1 MGGIQIF
8 RFSYFHVLLFLLL
21 LILGETDGMENADI
35 NHASQ
40 KTGSITYAPNE
51 ANYVNVV
58 IEKRFQCGTNETI
71 LIFGVC
77 KQEGYQ
83 EMDRPNKTQTKI
95 YYQLQDTEI
104 HHVKEEENTIQISMK
119 FSKTWTDSRITV
131 DPSYTET
138 LRHYGVDGI
147 SFEWDNGYPARR
159 PHIWFPGGIKMP
171 HVTNKRINDEYATVI
186 FATGESDL
194 WPPGDPNATRV
205 VQEIDIHI
213 SLSCDF
219 DLGLFPFDTQ
229 YCDLFH
235 SNNGKTG
242 LSLHLF
248 PKTKTSYNRTLI
260 KDGFTFTS
268 NVTEGYND
276 KNHSFVGFKF
286 KIERITSPYVIQY
299 YLPCAAIVG
308 VSQISFIIPP
318 SSVPGRTGLLATLF
332 LTLTNLFINHM
343 VHMNLYPL

>member
-1 MGGIQIF
+1 MF
-8 RFSYFHVLLFLLL
+8 RVSYFHVLLFIL
-21 LILGETDGMENADI
+21 LINLGTTVGRKNADE
-35 NHASQ
+35 NHALQ
-40 KTGSITYAPNE
+40 KTGFISYAAKE
-51 ANYVNVV
+51 ANYVDVV
-58 IEKRFQCGTNETI
+58 REKRFKCDTNETI

-83 EMDRPNKTQTKI
+83 EIHRPNKTQTQI
-95 YYQLQDTEI
+95 YYQFQDIDI
-104 HHVKEEENTIQISMK
+104 HNVNEEENTIQINMK
-119 FSKTWTDSRITV
+119 YYKTWTDARINV

-138 LRHYGVDGI
+138 LSHYGFDGI
-147 SFEWDNGYPARR
+147 SFEWHREYPARR

-171 HVTNKRINDEYATVI
+171 YVTNKRITDEYATVI

-213 SLSCDF
+213 SLFCDF
-219 DLGLFPFDTQ
+219 DLGMFPFDTQ

-235 SNNGKTG
+235 SNYGKRG

-260 KDGFTFTS
+260 KDGLTFTS
-268 NVTEGYND
+268 NIREGYND
-276 KNHSFVGFKF
+276 KNHSFVGFNF

-299 YLPCAAIVG
+299 YLPCASIVG
-308 VSQISFIIPP
+308 VSQISFIIPA

-343 VHMNLYPL
+343 VHSNSCPL